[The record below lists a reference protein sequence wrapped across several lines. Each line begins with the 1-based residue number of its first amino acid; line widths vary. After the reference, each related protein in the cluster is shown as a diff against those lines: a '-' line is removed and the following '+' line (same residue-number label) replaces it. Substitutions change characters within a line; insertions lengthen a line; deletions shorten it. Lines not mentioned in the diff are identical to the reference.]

1 MRKILIIV
9 LSLFLVVFSVS
20 VCNHTQAQEVT
31 PGEENSIIDIAI
43 QPEVNTPET
52 EYFKGTVTEILEEE
66 QINYEDKSQTYQK
79 LSVLVTNGDFKGE
92 EVVVENGTINMSQ
105 EIIYEVGDS
114 VYLSYTRDQL
124 GKSIFFIT
132 DFDRTE
138 GLTILFVG
146 FVLLTLLI
154 GVKRGIL
161 SILALVIS
169 FVILFTFV
177 LPQIQS
183 GRDPVLIAILS
194 SIFIIP
200 VTFYLSHGFE
210 LKTTISIIGT
220 FISLVITGILAS
232 LFVNITNLSGTASEE
247 ALFLQ
252 NVGGVVYNLK
262 DLLLAGIIIGTM
274 GVMDDVTV
282 SQTSIVFQL
291 YDLKKKITFG
301 ELFSRSIKV
310 GKDHISSMV
319 NTLVLVYTGASMPLL
334 LLFMNNPRP
343 FEELLSYELVATE
356 IVRMLVG
363 SIGLIIAVPIT
374 TALACYVVTQYK
386 LKTNAT
392 ANILHE
398 H

>member
-1 MRKILIIV
+1 MKNFLRLSIGLIV
-9 LSLFLVVFSVS
+9 LIVPLLLVSNNS
-20 VCNHTQAQEVT
+20 NAQENISDESALIVD
-31 PGEENSIIDIAI
+31 EAI
-43 QPEVNTPET
+43 QSEVDTPQT
-52 EYFKGTVTEILEEE
+52 EYFKGTVTEILEE
-66 QINYEDKSQTYQK
+66 
-79 LSVLVTNGDFKGE
+79 VLVQYEEGEQMYQRLLITITNGDFKGE
-92 EVVVENGTINMSQ
+92 KVEVENGSTASLQ
-105 EIIYEVGDS
+105 EIIYEAGDT
-114 VYLSYTRDQL
+114 VYLSYTRDQE
-124 GKSIFFIT
+124 GKAVFFIT
-132 DFDRTE
+132 DFDRTN
-138 GLTILFVG
+138 GLVILFFG

-154 GVKRGIL
+154 GFKRGAH
-161 SILALVIS
+161 SIISLLIS
-169 FVILFTFV
+169 FAIIFFFV
-177 LPQIQS
+177 LPQIQA
-183 GRDPVLIAILS
+183 GKDPVLIAILS
-194 SIFIIP
+194 SIVIIP
-200 VTFYLSHGFE
+200 ITFYLSHGFQI
-210 LKTTISIIGT
+210 KTTISIVGT
-220 FISLVITGILAS
+220 FISLVITGLLAVY
-232 LFVNITNLSGTASEE
+232 FVNLVNLTGGASEE

-252 NVGGVVYNLK
+252 NIGGTVYNLR

-291 YDLKKKITFG
+291 YDLKKKITFS

-374 TALACYVVTQYK
+374 NALACYVVTKYQINSK
-386 LKTNAT
+386 EEK
-392 ANILHE
+392 ILHN

>member
-1 MRKILIIV
+1 MSKILIIAST
-9 LSLFLVVFSVS
+9 LCILIFGGSLI
-20 VCNHTQAQEVT
+20 NTKAQENLF
-31 PGEENSIIDIAI
+31 EESTSVIDEVL
-43 QPEVNTPET
+43 QPEAEIPQT

-66 QINYEDKSQTYQK
+66 LVEYIDGEQMYQR
-79 LSVLVTNGDFKGE
+79 LLITITNGDFKGE
-92 EVVVENGTINMSQ
+92 KVEVENGSTSSLQ
-105 EIIYEVGDS
+105 EIIYEVGDT
-114 VYLSYTRDQL
+114 VYLSYTRDQN
-124 GKSIFFIT
+124 GKALFFIT
-132 DFDRTE
+132 DFDRTN
-138 GLTILFVG
+138 GLAVLFLS
-146 FVLLTLLI
+146 FVLLTLVI
-154 GVKRGIL
+154 GFKRGAL
-161 SILALVIS
+161 SILSLIIS
-169 FVILFTFV
+169 FAIIFIFV
-177 LPQIQS
+177 LPQIQA
-183 GRDPVLIAILS
+183 GKDPVLVAILS
-194 SIFIIP
+194 SIVIIP
-200 VTFYLSHGFE
+200 ITFYLSHGFQF
-210 LKTTISIIGT
+210 KTTISIVGT
-220 FISLVITGILAS
+220 FISLVITGLLAIY
-232 LFVNITNLSGTASEE
+232 FVNLVNLTGGASEE

-252 NVGGVVYNLK
+252 NIGGTVYNLK

-374 TALACYVVTQYK
+374 TALACYVVTKYK
-386 LKTNAT
+386 INLGDERE
-392 ANILHE
+392 IDH
-398 H
+398 HH

>member
-282 SQTSIVFQL
+282 SQTSIVIQL
-291 YDLKKKITFG
+291 HDLKKNISFG
-301 ELFSRSIKV
+301 ELFTRSIKV

-343 FEELLSYELVATE
+343 IEELLSYELVATE
-356 IVRMLVG
+356 IVRTLVG

-374 TALACYVVTQYK
+374 TALACYVVTHYK
-386 LKTNAT
+386 LKTNT
-392 ANILHE
+392 AKQVSHE

>member
-1 MRKILIIV
+1 MRKILLIA
-9 LSLFLVVFSVS
+9 LSLFVLFSSSIVN
-20 VCNHTQAQEVT
+20 NHSFAQEDLS
-31 PGEENSIIDIAI
+31 EENTLISDLVI
-43 QPEVNTPET
+43 QPEVSTPQT
-52 EYFKGTVTEILEEE
+52 EYFKGTVTEIIEEE
-66 QINYEDKSQTYQK
+66 LVQYENGEQMYQR
-79 LSVLVTNGDFKGE
+79 LLITITNGDFKGE
-92 EVVVENGTINMSQ
+92 KVEVENGSTASLQ
-105 EIIYEVGDS
+105 EIVYEIGDT
-114 VYLSYTRDQL
+114 VYLSYTRDQD
-124 GKSIFFIT
+124 GKALFFIT
-132 DFDRTE
+132 DFDRSN
-138 GLTILFVG
+138 GLAVLFLG

-154 GVKRGIL
+154 GFRRGAL
-161 SILALVIS
+161 SIISLLIS
-169 FVILFTFV
+169 FAIIFIFV
-177 LPQIQS
+177 LPQIQA
-183 GRDPVLIAILS
+183 GKDPVLIAILS
-194 SIFIIP
+194 SIVIIP
-200 VTFYLSHGFE
+200 ITFYLSHGFQI
-210 LKTTISIIGT
+210 KTTISIVGT
-220 FISLVITGILAS
+220 FISLVITGLLAGY
-232 LFVNITNLSGTASEE
+232 FVNLVNLTGGASEE

-252 NVGGVVYNLK
+252 NIGGTVYNLR

-374 TALACYVVTQYK
+374 TALACYVVTKYK
-386 LKTNAT
+386 INLGDERE
-392 ANILHE
+392 IDH
-398 H
+398 HH